1 MPRRIKKEGPADERT
16 AIKRLYS
23 RRSYAVK
30 TGKTALVKSIDKS
43 IKGIKG
49 AKRKSTKQK
58 RIDKALHDT
67 SAKVVDEKRREAAKK
82 RAKHETFKGKKF
94 ASDIIDDY
102 NKTFGNEFV
111 YEAATMAAARGIGSK
126 TANGGAE
133 LVKSTRNRFDYEE
146 RLQLLKFYFD
156 WKSHQKEFREEW
168 GVVDDKTLLKAFKKK
183 LKEHSK
189 GKNKSKRKKK

>member
-16 AIKRLYS
+16 ALKRLYS

-30 TGKTALVKSIDKS
+30 TGKSALVASIDKS
-43 IKGIKG
+43 IKGIKK

-58 RIDKALHDT
+58 RINEALHNT
-67 SAKVVDEKRREAAKK
+67 SSKVVNQKQKEASKK

-111 YEAATMAAARGIGSK
+111 YEAATMATARGIGEK
-126 TANGGAE
+126 TATRGAE
-133 LVKSTRNRFDYEE
+133 FIKSTRNQYKENE

-156 WKSHQKEFREEW
+156 WQSHRREFREEW
-168 GVVDDKTLLKAFKKK
+168 GITNEKELLQRFD
-183 LKEHSK
+183 EIVK
-189 GKNKSKRKKK
+189 GKGF

>member
-16 AIKRLYS
+16 ALKRLYS

-30 TGKTALVKSIDKS
+30 TGKTALVQSIDKS

-58 RIDKALHDT
+58 RIDQALHDT
-67 SAKVVDEKRREAAKK
+67 SSKVVEEKRREAAKK
-82 RAKHETFKGKKF
+82 RAKHATFKGKGF
-94 ASDIIDDY
+94 ASDIIDNY

-111 YEAATMAAARGIGSK
+111 YEAAVMATGKGIGEK
-126 TANGGAE
+126 TTNRAME
-133 LVKSTRNRFDYEE
+133 FIKSTRNQYSEEE

-156 WKSHQKEFREEW
+156 WQSHRKDFREEW
-168 GVVDDKTLLKAFKKK
+168 GVQSEKDLLKVFNKQ
-183 LKEHSK
+183 LK
-189 GKNKSKRKKK
+189 GRK